1 MNEIILADS
10 IMNNLLGCQ
19 IDIKWMVK
27 FLYNFS
33 ISNKN
38 SSFITSNKKP
48 IGLVELKD
56 NIIAE

>member
-1 MNEIILADS
+1 MTEIMLADS
-10 IMNNLLGCQ
+10 IMNNLLGCL

-38 SSFITSNKKP
+38 SSFITSNKKL